1 MTVATT
7 VRATVFG
14 LVLALLVPAQAH
26 AVLTIRITQGAE
38 GAQPIAIVPFG
49 AGTATPPLDVAAVVA
64 EDLARTG
71 RFAPVPV
78 ADLPGRPQDGTQI
91 DFRDW
96 RRLGSEN
103 LVVGRVGLESAGQYG
118 VQFQLFDVFK
128 GQQLAGYAFSAREA
142 TLRRVAHKI
151 ADIIYERLTGERGAF
166 ATRVA
171 YVTESRG
178 PGGAR
183 RYALEVADSDGHG
196 PHTVLDSGQ
205 PILSPAWSPDG
216 RSLAYVSFEEGRSVV
231 YTQDLATGRRTKVAD
246 FEGINSAPAWSPDG
260 QRLALTLSREG
271 NPDIYIMDLPSRELR
286 RLTDNPSID
295 TEASWAPDGQS
306 LVFTSDR
313 GGRPQIYRVASTGG
327 PARRVTF
334 EGDYNARARY
344 SPDGKRLAL
353 VHGNRGRYRI
363 AVLDLDTGALR
374 VLTETR
380 LDESPSFAPNGAMVI
395 YASSEGGGGALD
407 VVSVDGRVRQR
418 LTAASGAVR
427 EPAWSPFL
435 D

>member
-1 MTVATT
+1 MTVRRTALATL
-7 VRATVFG
+7 AC
-14 LVLALLVPAQAH
+14 LALAFLAPEPAL

-49 AGTATPPLDVAAVVA
+49 SSGATLPVDVAAVVA

-78 ADLPGRPQDGTQI
+78 GDLPGRPQDGTQL

-103 LVVGRVGLESAGQYG
+103 LVVGRITPEGTGQHS

-128 GQQLAGYAFSAREA
+128 GQQLDGYAFSAREGS
-142 TLRRVAHKI
+142 LRRVAHKI
-151 ADIIYERLTGERGAF
+151 ADIIYERLTGERGSF

-178 PGGAR
+178 PDKSR
-183 RYALEVADSDGHG
+183 RYALEVSDSDGHN
-196 PHTVLDSGQ
+196 PHTVLESRQ

-216 RSLAYVSFEEGRSVV
+216 RAIAYVSFEQGRSVV
-231 YTQDLATGRRTKVAD
+231 YTQDLASGGREKIAE

-260 QRLALTLSREG
+260 RRLALTLSRDG
-271 NPDIYIMDLPSRELR
+271 NPEIYVMEVGTRELR
-286 RLTDNPSID
+286 RLTENPAID

-313 GGRPQIYRVASTGG
+313 GGRPQIYRVSSAGG

-334 EGDYNARARY
+334 EGDYNARARF
-344 SPDGKRLAL
+344 SPDGQRLAL
-353 VHGNRGRYRI
+353 VHGTRGSYRI
-363 AVLDLDTGALR
+363 ALLELETGSLR

-395 YASSEGGGGALD
+395 YGSSDGRGGSLE

-418 LTAASGAVR
+418 LSAAAGTVR

-435 D
+435 P